1 MVKGP
6 AQIAHGP
13 MFIGYSF
20 NIVLYGIMIT
30 QVYLYFSSF
39 KKDRVWMKMLVAGLL
54 LADTVNAIF
63 DAVYLYD
70 SLIIHFD
77 NVKYLGNATWDPA
90 LTALIAGTV
99 QLFFAWRVKV
109 LTTNWWMVLI
119 VVIASLTGLIGGL
132 ITTYEVGVTPHFVN
146 FRHFKWSVIM
156 WLAGECFADLRKHKT
171 GFQASDELVDRI
183 IRLTVQTGL
192 LTSLCAILDL
202 IFFLCDPT
210 GTHLIF
216 NFPLAKLYTNSV
228 MSSLNS
234 RGAWNYST
242 IAGSGKLGD
251 STPNVITTGDIG
263 ADISRRNMAPPVSP
277 SRIYVHVESHELRDI
292 DIEANHPYDR
302 ASQAF
307 KQPMFVNTK
316 IRATDKQNYKEN
328 DVNSS
333 ASTDTP
339 LTLQTIA
346 GQKMSSPQSRN
357 LSVTARHDVYPA
369 ISPETYF
376 SGSSEAFRSKVV
388 LVFGASKGV
397 GLSISSFYTRA
408 GAKLAMISRSEK
420 ALAVAKDQVISEAG
434 SLKPDVLTVAA
445 DVADTKAV
453 EEAVRQVIEAYGR
466 LDIVIANAGISS
478 PWTKPFVEND
488 PYSDWWRTLEVNL
501 RGTYNVAHYTL
512 PHLDKTS
519 GSFVAITSAA
529 SQVNARFAS
538 AYAVSKTA
546 LNRFVE
552 YVAIEH
558 PTVKSFSM
566 HPGTIKTDSLPAATV
581 LRLTDGS
588 GRFDWLSGKFV
599 SANWDL
605 EEFERDWK
613 EDIMNKGLL
622 ITRILV
628 E

>member
-1 MVKGP
+1 
-6 AQIAHGP
+6 
-13 MFIGYSF
+13 
-20 NIVLYGIMIT
+20 
-30 QVYLYFSSF
+30 
-39 KKDRVWMKMLVAGLL
+39 
-54 LADTVNAIF
+54 
-63 DAVYLYD
+63 
-70 SLIIHFD
+70 
-77 NVKYLGNATWDPA
+77 
-90 LTALIAGTV
+90 
-99 QLFFAWRVKV
+99 
-109 LTTNWWMVLI
+109 
-119 VVIASLTGLIGGL
+119 
-132 ITTYEVGVTPHFVN
+132 
-146 FRHFKWSVIM
+146 
-156 WLAGECFADLRKHKT
+156 
-171 GFQASDELVDRI
+171 
-183 IRLTVQTGL
+183 
-192 LTSLCAILDL
+192 
-202 IFFLCDPT
+202 
-210 GTHLIF
+210 
-216 NFPLAKLYTNSV
+216 
-228 MSSLNS
+228 
-234 RGAWNYST
+234 
-242 IAGSGKLGD
+242 
-251 STPNVITTGDIG
+251 
-263 ADISRRNMAPPVSP
+263 
-277 SRIYVHVESHELRDI
+277 
-292 DIEANHPYDR
+292 
-302 ASQAF
+302 
-307 KQPMFVNTK
+307 
-316 IRATDKQNYKEN
+316 
-328 DVNSS
+328 
-333 ASTDTP
+333 
-339 LTLQTIA
+339 
-346 GQKMSSPQSRN
+346 MSSPQSRK
-357 LSVTARHDVYPA
+357 LSVTARHDIYPA

-388 LVFGASKGV
+388 LVFGASKGI

-453 EEAVRQVIEAYGR
+453 EEAVRQVLEAYGR

-519 GSFVAITSAA
+519 GSFVAITSTA

-552 YVAIEH
+552 YVTIEH

-566 HPGTIKTDSLPAATV
+566 HPGTIKTDSVTTAIPYWERIAIDTLELPAATV

-605 EEFERDWK
+605 EELERDWK